1 MNVSEN
7 DEMQSKY
14 DVLKDVSTV
23 KPIDTKFP
31 KSSAPKQLQY
41 TTKHNTRI
49 YRTLDNQTHVSQNHN
64 NNYNLS
70 ASPSPNQ
77 YSVNGPFILQLNT
90 YKKIVIQ

>member
-31 KSSAPKQLQY
+31 KSSASKQLQY

-49 YRTLDNQTHVSQNHN
+49 YTALDNQTHVSQIRN
-64 NNYNLS
+64 NNCNLS
-70 ASPSPNQ
+70 VSPFLNQ
-77 YSVNGPFILQLNT
+77 FSKRTVHPFT
-90 YKKIVIQ
+90 